1 MSWERVTDDGRL
13 TEWKRSDDTATIRL
27 RELPGERWTVRFDR
41 MYQAPEGTAYRREAV
56 ESREEAMELIEE
68 WQTTFDVSDA

>member
-1 MSWERVTDDGRL
+1 
-13 TEWKRSDDTATIRL
+13 
-27 RELPGERWTVRFDR
+27 
-41 MYQAPEGTAYRREAV
+41 MYQAPEGTAYRRETV